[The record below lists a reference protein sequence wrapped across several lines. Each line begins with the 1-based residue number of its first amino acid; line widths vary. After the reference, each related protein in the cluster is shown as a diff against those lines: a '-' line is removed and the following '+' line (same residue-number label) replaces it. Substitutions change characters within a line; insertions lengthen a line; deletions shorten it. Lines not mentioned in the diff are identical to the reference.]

1 MKTFH
6 RWETQMRRLPD
17 GGCLV
22 SYALVTIPRMNKAD
36 MTKVRREQEPCR
48 LHAYMDQNKKLQ
60 HNELSR

>member
-1 MKTFH
+1 
-6 RWETQMRRLPD
+6 MRRLPD

-48 LHAYMDQNKKLQ
+48 LHAYMDQNKT
-60 HNELSR
+60 NELSR